1 MIVTTRRLPAL
12 LLAVALAAS
21 CSNGKKP
28 EAQPTPSPTPSATP
42 SPTPTPSPTK
52 PSLLSPL
59 TGKPVAKLLP
69 VIAVKVDNA
78 ALARPQWGLDQ
89 ADVVYEEAVEG
100 RTTRFVAIY
109 SSQNAAE
116 IGPVRSVRESDVELL
131 RMYGKVGF
139 AFSGGN
145 RGVLAGVR
153 ASGAVYEVSRNN
165 HPAAYENRGR
175 RRDAYNYVTSSD
187 KLLRYAP
194 DAAVAKDIGFRFGA
208 LPKGGKPGKQA
219 SLTWSGFARTSWVW
233 NPAKKVYL
241 RYMDGRP
248 AMLRNGK
255 QQSAPTVVIQYC
267 SVRNSRYSDVSGT
280 PSPYTTTTGS
290 GNVVVLRDGKAF
302 SGVWKRTG
310 HGATRFL
317 DAKGKDIKLRPGQV
331 WVMLAPRDL
340 TARIT

>member
-1 MIVTTRRLPAL
+1 MRRRLPAL
-12 LLAVALAAS
+12 LLTVALAAS

-28 EAQPTPSPTPSATP
+28 EAQPTPSASSPSATP
-42 SPTPTPSPTK
+42 SPTPSPSPTK
-52 PSLLSPL
+52 PPLLSPL
-59 TGKPVAKLLP
+59 TGKRVAKLLP

-78 ALARPQWGLDQ
+78 VLARPQWGLDQ

-100 RTTRFVAIY
+100 RTTRFIAMY
-109 SSQNAAE
+109 SSQPAPE

-131 RMYGKVGF
+131 RMYGKVAF

-165 HPAAYENRGR
+165 LPGAYENRGR

-187 KLLRYAP
+187 KVLRYAP
-194 DAAVAKDIGFRFGA
+194 SAAIAKDVGFRFGA
-208 LPKGGKPGKQA
+208 LPKGGKPGKELA
-219 SLTWSGFARTSWVW
+219 FTWSRYARTGWIW
-233 NPAKKVYL
+233 NPAKKVYM

-248 AMLRNGK
+248 AMLRNAK
-255 QQSAPTVVIQYC
+255 QQSAATVIIQYC
-267 SVRNSRYSDVSGT
+267 SVRNSRYSDVSGA

-290 GNVVVLRDGKAF
+290 GKVVVLRDGKAF
-302 SGVWKRTG
+302 TGTWKRTG

-317 DAKGKDIKLRPGQV
+317 DAKGKDIKLKAGPV